1 MATEPG
7 RGGDPPRDKPI
18 TIYDTRGTRAKRP
31 RWKRVLLWTLATLV
45 LAVVAV
51 GGAVGLWARE
61 QLDKLGHLTK
71 DVVAAQ
77 HGLGQVPSASQPAV
91 ALVIGSDYRTQYGPN
106 GPSRSDTLMLV
117 RVDPATKLI
126 SLLSLPRD
134 LYVPINGVCCQK
146 INSAFSEGGPNL
158 TVKTVSALTGVNPN
172 YLVTVDFGG
181 FIQLVNEIGG
191 VYVMVDQHYYHVNTP
206 GTEQYSQIDI
216 PPGYQLLSGV
226 NALAFSRYRHTDS
239 DFYRN
244 ARQQVFLRAF
254 EQAASRKFHGLG
266 LDQLTALRDVV
277 ETVTSNVQVTGHSGV
292 PGVQTMIRYLALAY
306 RIKGRV
312 VTVKLDATTAG
323 DPTNSYVT
331 ATPEA
336 IHQAVYQWEHPQEL
350 WHPGAIPGAGGKPAK
365 PPWTPAV
372 TPSTMQVTVLNG
384 NGRTGSA
391 GQAATDL
398 QVWGYQ
404 ASSSITPAPTFT
416 YKQTWI
422 YYRPGAK
429 AAADDLARIVGNAQS
444 APIPATA
451 PFTTVVTPIVVVVG
465 APFEGKLAL
474 ASPPPPPSTGPPP
487 TIHTDPT
494 AYESYFSQAQHTLGF
509 PVLYPTVSQVNST
522 FDLYQDDMPVRT
534 YTITAAGKH
543 ANSMYAY
550 WAMPNLA
557 GAYWGIEETRFTGAP
572 ILANPD
578 AVRTIAGRKLQF
590 YLDGSQIHLIAYV
603 HHGIAYWLTN
613 TLRDDL
619 TNAEMI
625 AIAKSLKPVP

>member
-1 MATEPG
+1 M
-7 RGGDPPRDKPI
+7 
-18 TIYDTRGTRAKRP
+18 
-31 RWKRVLLWTLATLV
+31 
-45 LAVVAV
+45 
-51 GGAVGLWARE
+51 
-61 QLDKLGHLTK
+61 
-71 DVVAAQ
+71 
-77 HGLGQVPSASQPAV
+77 
-91 ALVIGSDYRTQYGPN
+91 
-106 GPSRSDTLMLV
+106 
-117 RVDPATKLI
+117 
-126 SLLSLPRD
+126 
-134 LYVPINGVCCQK
+134 
-146 INSAFSEGGPNL
+146 
-158 TVKTVSALTGVNPN
+158 
-172 YLVTVDFGG
+172 TVDFGG

-323 DPTNSYVT
+323 DATNSYVT

-350 WHPGAIPGAGGKPAK
+350 WHPGAIPGAGGKPTK

-372 TPSTMQVTVLNG
+372 TPSTVQVTVLNG

-416 YKQTWI
+416 LQADLDLLPAGGEGSRR
-422 YYRPGAK
+422 RPGPDRRKRPVGADAGDGPVHYHDHADRGGRRCAVRGQAGARLT
-429 AAADDLARIVGNAQS
+429 AAASQHRS
-444 APIPATA
+444 AADHPHRRH
-451 PFTTVVTPIVVVVG
+451 G
-465 APFEGKLAL
+465 LR
-474 ASPPPPPSTGPPP
+474 
-487 TIHTDPT
+487 
-494 AYESYFSQAQHTLGF
+494 
-509 PVLYPTVSQVNST
+509 
-522 FDLYQDDMPVRT
+522 VRT
-534 YTITAAGKH
+534 
-543 ANSMYAY
+543 SRRRS
-550 WAMPNLA
+550 
-557 GAYWGIEETRFTGAP
+557 TRSASRCCT
-572 ILANPD
+572 
-578 AVRTIAGRKLQF
+578 RR
-590 YLDGSQIHLIAYV
+590 
-603 HHGIAYWLTN
+603 
-613 TLRDDL
+613 
-619 TNAEMI
+619 
-625 AIAKSLKPVP
+625 

>member
-1 MATEPG
+1 MATETG
-7 RGGDPPRDKPI
+7 RGGDPPRKPI
-18 TIYDTRGTRAKRP
+18 TIYDTRGTRARRP
-31 RWKRVLLWTLATLV
+31 RWKRIVLWTAATVL

-51 GGAVGLWARE
+51 AGAVGLWARE

-91 ALVIGSDYRTQYGPN
+91 ALVIGSDYRTSYGPN

-134 LYVPINGVCCQK
+134 LWVPINGVCCNK
-146 INSAFSEGGPNL
+146 INSAYSDGGPKL
-158 TVKTVSALTGVNPN
+158 TVNTVKALTGVNPN

-216 PPGYQLLSGV
+216 PPGYQLLNGI

-277 ETVTSNVQVTGHSGV
+277 ETVTSNVQVTGQTGV
-292 PGVQTMIRYLALAY
+292 PSVQTMIRYLALAY

-323 DPTNSYVT
+323 DATNSYVT

-336 IHQAVYQWEHPQEL
+336 IHTAIYQWEHPQEL
-350 WHPGAIPGAGGKPAK
+350 WHPGAIPGAGKKPT
-365 PPWTPAV
+365 PPAWTPAV
-372 TPSTMQVTVLNG
+372 SPSTVGVTVLNG
-384 NGRTGSA
+384 NGVTGSA
-391 GQAATDL
+391 GQAASDL
-398 QVWGYQ
+398 QTWDYQ
-404 ASSSITPAPTFT
+404 ASSSTTPAPTFG
-416 YKQTWI
+416 YKQTWV
-422 YYRPGAK
+422 YYTPGGK
-429 AAADDLARIVGNAQS
+429 AAAADLVHIFGDAQS
-444 APIPATA
+444 APMPATT
-451 PFTTVVTPIVVVVG
+451 PFTSLTTPIVVVVG
-465 APFEGKLAL
+465 APFQGKLAVT
-474 ASPPPPPSTGPPP
+474 APPPPASTGPPS
-487 TIHTDPT
+487 TIRPDPT
-494 AYESYFSQAQHTLGF
+494 TYQAYFAQAQHTLHF
-509 PVLYPTVSQVNST
+509 PVLYPTVSQVSSS
-522 FDLYQDDMPVRT
+522 FDAYEPEMPVRT
-534 YTITAAGKH
+534 YSIEEVGKH
-543 ANSMYAY
+543 PNSMYAY
-550 WAMPNLA
+550 WSMPNLA
-557 GAYWGIEETRFTGAP
+557 GAFWGIEETRFTGAP

-578 AVRTIAGRKLQF
+578 AVRTIGGRKLQF

-603 HHGIAYWLTN
+603 HHGVAYWVVN

-625 AIAKSLKPVP
+625 AIAKSLRPVS